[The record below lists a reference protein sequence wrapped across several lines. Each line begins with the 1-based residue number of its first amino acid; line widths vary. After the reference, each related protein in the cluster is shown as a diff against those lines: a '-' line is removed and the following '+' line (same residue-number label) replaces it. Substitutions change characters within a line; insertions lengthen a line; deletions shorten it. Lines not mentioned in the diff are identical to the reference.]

1 MDISYFFC
9 PEHAQENFS
18 FCFVKEKKNGVHH
31 AGQPPGQAKRAARA
45 HICRR
50 IYIRSAPMDGWMDA
64 CMRYVDGCPCAAL
77 LLQSPAPA
85 TKTSDDHTSQQL
97 IHLVWSVVAL
107 HPSLLVRKTGHRIA
121 QVQTRGTSHASQALS
136 ITAVRPRRRVT
147 STPD

>member
-50 IYIRSAPMDGWMDA
+50 IYIRSAPMDGWMHA
-64 CMRYVDGCPCAAL
+64 CVMLMAVPVRRCFFSHL
-77 LLQSPAPA
+77 HLQPKLA
-85 TKTSDDHTSQQL
+85 TT
-97 IHLVWSVVAL
+97 
-107 HPSLLVRKTGHRIA
+107 
-121 QVQTRGTSHASQALS
+121 TRRSS
-136 ITAVRPRRRVT
+136 
-147 STPD
+147 